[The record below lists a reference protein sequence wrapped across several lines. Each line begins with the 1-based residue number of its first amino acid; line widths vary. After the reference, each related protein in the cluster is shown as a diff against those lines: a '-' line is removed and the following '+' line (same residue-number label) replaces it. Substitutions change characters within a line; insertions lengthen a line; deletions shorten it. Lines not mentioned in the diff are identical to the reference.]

1 MFTRKIAGWK
11 KGFPEEITTE
21 PKLEETAEF
30 EDKTQK
36 VPHKDKTI

>member
-11 KGFPEEITTE
+11 EGFAEMTTE
-21 PKLEETAEF
+21 PKLEEKAEF